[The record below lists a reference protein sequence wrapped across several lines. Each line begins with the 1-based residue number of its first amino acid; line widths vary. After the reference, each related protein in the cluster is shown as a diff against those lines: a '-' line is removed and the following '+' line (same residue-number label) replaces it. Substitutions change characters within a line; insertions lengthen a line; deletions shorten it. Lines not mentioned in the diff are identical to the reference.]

1 MNPHRK
7 ILQTIGTLLFILVV
21 LATLLDVS
29 NMRLEPIWET
39 KAYRLD
45 DGWTLTIEG
54 EQRQTDFQLP
64 TVLKSDRLTGKT
76 VVLSRTIPD
85 DVHHLNSLMIRTSQ
99 KSVEVRVDGERV
111 YLYNGNLDAR
121 RLKILGYLN
130 HFVWLGDQAKGKYL
144 EIITVANDPR
154 TSETFYDVYIGSRV
168 SQIVALLRYDGFS
181 FLFGL
186 LILLTAAMVSL
197 LTFTL
202 FRKLEIRKSALA
214 FAGIEFCAGLWII
227 SGSMSTQLIIHN
239 QLVLLVF
246 GLVAMFLLP
255 YFLTS
260 FVINMYHV
268 PQSKLLGRI
277 VLVFPFGFI
286 VISSLQ
292 LMGILTYYDILTP
305 AAIILLSYLV
315 LLIFFS
321 IRAYLRGNS
330 AVKQFL
336 IAISCLV
343 ASVVGELV
351 LLLLP
356 FMTLLNAL
364 VLNLGIV
371 AFGTVL
377 LRQVLV
383 LVMKFVERK
392 GKEEYL
398 LSLALTDGLTGL
410 SNRRAFEERMDGI
423 RSRNRLMHPIG
434 LMVFD
439 VNDLKMLNDK
449 EGHAA
454 GDALLREVARQL
466 SRWFSGTGDVYR
478 IGGDEFA
485 MICDPCNTASYESIR
500 KEIASDMLV
509 RATDPTRFSLA
520 FGEALFTPNGELTSI
535 DDVFAEADAR
545 MYRHKME
552 MKNGFVR

>member
-7 ILQTIGTLLFILVV
+7 ILQTIGTLLFILIV

-39 KAYRLD
+39 NAYRLD

-111 YLYNGNLDAR
+111 YLYHGNLDAR

-371 AFGTVL
+371 TFGTVL

-398 LSLALTDGLTGL
+398 LSLAHSDGLTGL
-410 SNRRAFEERMDGI
+410 ANRRAFDERMDEI
-423 RSRNRLMHPIG
+423 RERKKLLHPIG

>member
-7 ILQTIGTLLFILVV
+7 ILQTIGTLLFILIV

-39 KAYRLD
+39 NAYRLD
-45 DGWTLTIEG
+45 DGWTLMIEG

-111 YLYNGNLDAR
+111 YLYHGNLDAR

-371 AFGTVL
+371 TFGTVL

-398 LSLALTDGLTGL
+398 LSLAHSDGLTGL
-410 SNRRAFEERMDGI
+410 ANRRAFDERMDEI
-423 RSRNRLMHPIG
+423 RERKKLLHPIG

-485 MICDPCNTASYESIR
+485 MICDPCNSASYESIR

>member
-7 ILQTIGTLLFILVV
+7 ILQTIGTLLFILIV

-39 KAYRLD
+39 NAYRLD
-45 DGWTLTIEG
+45 DGWTLMIEG

-111 YLYNGNLDAR
+111 YLYHGNLDAR

-371 AFGTVL
+371 TFGTVL

-398 LSLALTDGLTGL
+398 LSLAHSDGLTGL
-410 SNRRAFEERMDGI
+410 ANRRAFDERMDEI
-423 RSRNRLMHPIG
+423 RERKKLLHPIG

>member
-277 VLVFPFGFI
+277 VLVFPFGFV

-371 AFGTVL
+371 TFGTVL

-398 LSLALTDGLTGL
+398 LSLAHSDGLTGL
-410 SNRRAFEERMDGI
+410 ANRRAFDERMDGI

>member
-277 VLVFPFGFI
+277 VLVFPFGFV

>member
-1 MNPHRK
+1 MNLQRK
-7 ILQTIGTLLFILVV
+7 IFQIIGTLLFVLIV

-29 NMRLEPIWET
+29 NMKLEPIWET
-39 KAYRLD
+39 NAYRLD
-45 DGWTLTIEG
+45 DGWTLTIDG
-54 EQRQTDFQLP
+54 EQRQTDFHLP
-64 TVLKSDRLTGKT
+64 TVLKSERLTGKT

-85 DVHHLNSLMIRTSQ
+85 DVRHLNSLMIRTSQ
-99 KSVEVRVDGERV
+99 KSVEVRVNGEQV
-111 YLYNGNLDAR
+111 YLCDGNLDAR
-121 RLKILGYLN
+121 RMKILGLIN
-130 HFVWLGDQAKGKYL
+130 HFVWLGDQANGKDL
-144 EIITVANDPR
+144 EIITVAYDPS
-154 TSETFYDVYIGSRV
+154 TSEAFYDVYIGSRV

-181 FLFGL
+181 LFFGL
-186 LILLTAAMVSL
+186 LILLTAGVVVL
-197 LTFTL
+197 LVFTL
-202 FRKLEIRKSALA
+202 FRKLEIRRSALS
-214 FAGIEFCAGLWII
+214 FAGIEFCAGLWIT

-239 QLVLLVF
+239 QLVLLMF

-255 YFLTS
+255 YFLTG
-260 FVINMYHV
+260 FVTNMYHL

-277 VLVFPFGFI
+277 VLVFPISFI
-286 VISSLQ
+286 VVSGLQ
-292 LMGILTYYDILTP
+292 LMGILTYFDILTP
-305 AAIILLSYLV
+305 AAIV
-315 LLIFFS
+315 LLIYLVFLVLCCLRS
-321 IRAYLRGNS
+321 YLRGNVS
-330 AVKQFL
+330 VKQFL
-336 IAISCLV
+336 VAIACLL
-343 ASVVGELV
+343 ASVIGELI

-356 FMTLLNAL
+356 TVSLLNAL
-364 VLNLGIV
+364 VLNVGIL
-371 AFGTVL
+371 AFGSVL
-377 LRQVLV
+377 LHQILT

-398 LSLALTDGLTGL
+398 LSLAHTDGLTGL

-423 RSRNRLMHPIG
+423 RKCSRLIHPIG

-466 SRWFSGTGDVYR
+466 TRWFAQTGDVYR

-509 RATDPTRFSLA
+509 RATDPARFSLA
-520 FGEALFTPNGELTSI
+520 FGEALFTPNGEFASI

-552 MKNGFVR
+552 MKNGLVR

>member
-1 MNPHRK
+1 MSLQRK
-7 ILQTIGTLLFILVV
+7 IFLTIGTLLFILVV

-29 NMRLEPIWET
+29 NVYLEPIWET
-39 KAYRLD
+39 DAFRLD
-45 DGWTLTIEG
+45 DGWTITIDG

-64 TVLKSDRLTGKT
+64 TVMKSEQLTGKT
-76 VVLSRTIPD
+76 IVLSHRIPD
-85 DVHHLNSLMIRTSQ
+85 GVKHMNSLMLRTSQ
-99 KSVEVRVDGERV
+99 KSVEVRLDGEQV
-111 YLYNGNLDAR
+111 YLYNGSLDVR
-121 RLKILGYLN
+121 RLQILGYIN
-130 HFVWLGDQAKGKYL
+130 HFVWLGDQAEGKDL
-144 EIITVANDPR
+144 EIITIANDPR

-168 SQIVALLRYDGFS
+168 SQIVALLQYDGFS

-186 LILLTAAMVSL
+186 LILLTAATVSL

-202 FRKLEIRKSALA
+202 FRNLEIRKSALA

-260 FVINMYHV
+260 FVTSMYRI
-268 PQSKLLGRI
+268 PQSKLLRRI
-277 VLVFPFGFI
+277 VLAFPLGFI
-286 VISSLQ
+286 VISCLQ

-305 AAIILLSYLV
+305 AAIILLVYLV
-315 LLIFFS
+315 LLVFYS
-321 IRAYLRGNS
+321 IRAYLLGNA

-336 IAISCLV
+336 IAISCLM
-343 ASVVGELV
+343 ASVVGELI

-398 LSLALTDGLTGL
+398 LSLAHTDGLTGL
-410 SNRRAFEERMDGI
+410 SNRRAFDERMDGI
-423 RSRNRLMHPIG
+423 RERNRLVHPIG

-449 EGHAA
+449 EGHVA

-466 SRWFSGTGDVYR
+466 TLWFSETGHVYR

-485 MICDPCNTASYESIR
+485 MICDPCNTATYESIR
-500 KEIASDMLV
+500 KVIAADMLA
-509 RATDPTRFSLA
+509 RAADSSRFSLA
-520 FGEALFTPNGELTSI
+520 FGEALFMPDGEFGSI

-545 MYRHKME
+545 MYRHKMA

>member
-7 ILQTIGTLLFILVV
+7 ILQTIGTLLFILIV

-39 KAYRLD
+39 NAYRLD

-111 YLYNGNLDAR
+111 YLYHGNLDAR

-292 LMGILTYYDILTP
+292 LMGILTYYDILTH

-371 AFGTVL
+371 TFGTVL

-398 LSLALTDGLTGL
+398 LSLAHSDGLTGL
-410 SNRRAFEERMDGI
+410 ANRRAFDERMDEI
-423 RSRNRLMHPIG
+423 RERKKLLHPIG

>member
-1 MNPHRK
+1 MNLQRK
-7 ILQTIGTLLFILVV
+7 IFQIIGTLLFILVV

-29 NMRLEPIWET
+29 NMKLEPIWET
-39 KAYRLD
+39 NAYRLD
-45 DGWTLTIEG
+45 DGWTLTIDG
-54 EQRQTDFQLP
+54 ERRQIDFQLP

-85 DVHHLNSLMIRTSQ
+85 DVRHLNSLMIRTSQ

-111 YLYNGNLDAR
+111 YLYDGNLDAR

-130 HFVWLGDQAKGKYL
+130 HFVWLGDHAPGKEL
-144 EIITVANDPR
+144 EIVTVANDPR

-168 SQIVALLRYDGFS
+168 SQIVALLQIDGFS

-202 FRKLEIRKSALA
+202 FRKLEIRKSALS

-260 FVINMYHV
+260 FVINMYRI

-277 VLVFPFGFI
+277 VLVFPYGFI

-305 AAIILLSYLV
+305 SAIILLSYLV

-321 IRAYLRGNS
+321 FRAYLRGNS

-336 IAISCLV
+336 IAISCLM

-364 VLNLGIV
+364 ILNLGIV

-398 LSLALTDGLTGL
+398 LSLAHTDGLTGL

-423 RSRNRLMHPIG
+423 RKCSRLIHPIG

-466 SRWFSGTGDVYR
+466 SRWFAQTGDVYR

-500 KEIASDMLV
+500 KEIASDMFV
-509 RATDPTRFSLA
+509 RAKDPARFSLA
-520 FGEALFTPNGELTSI
+520 FGEALFTPNGEFVSI
-535 DDVFAEADAR
+535 DEVFAEADAR

>member
-277 VLVFPFGFI
+277 VLVFPFGFV

-398 LSLALTDGLTGL
+398 LSLAHSDGLTGL
-410 SNRRAFEERMDGI
+410 ANRRAFDERMDEI
-423 RSRNRLMHPIG
+423 RERKKLLHPIG

-485 MICDPCNTASYESIR
+485 MICDPCNSASYESIR

>member
-1 MNPHRK
+1 MNLQRK
-7 ILQTIGTLLFILVV
+7 IFQIIGILLFILVV
-21 LATLLDVS
+21 LATVLDVS
-29 NMRLEPIWET
+29 NVYLEPIWET
-39 KAYRLD
+39 NAYRLV
-45 DGWTLTIEG
+45 DGWTISIDG
-54 EQRQTDFQLP
+54 KQRQTDFQLP
-64 TVLKSDRLTGKT
+64 TVMKSEQLTGKS

-85 DVHHLNSLMIRTSQ
+85 GVNHMNSLMIRTSQ
-99 KSVEVRVDGERV
+99 KSIEVRLDGDQV
-111 YLYNGNLDAR
+111 YLYDGNLEAR

-130 HFVWLGDQAKGKYL
+130 HFVWLEDDAAGKDL

-186 LILLTAAMVSL
+186 LILLTAATVSL

-202 FRKLEIRKSALA
+202 FKNLEIRKSALS

-227 SGSMSTQLIIHN
+227 SGSMSTQLVIHN

-255 YFLTS
+255 YFLTR
-260 FVINMYHV
+260 FVTNMYHL

-277 VLVFPFGFI
+277 VLVFPLGFI
-286 VISSLQ
+286 VISFLQ

-305 AAIILLSYLV
+305 AAIILFLYLI
-315 LLIFFS
+315 LLVFYAV
-321 IRAYLRGNS
+321 RAYLLGNT

-336 IAISCLV
+336 IAISCLL
-343 ASVVGELV
+343 ASVVGELI

-356 FMTLLNAL
+356 FKTLLNAL
-364 VLNLGIV
+364 ILNLGIV

-398 LSLALTDGLTGL
+398 LSLAHTDGLTGL

-423 RSRNRLMHPIG
+423 RMCNRLVRPIG

-439 VNDLKMLNDK
+439 VNDLKVLIDK

-466 SRWFSGTGDVYR
+466 TRWFAQTGDVYR
-478 IGGDEFA
+478 IGGDEFV

-500 KEIASDMLV
+500 SKIAADMHA

-520 FGEALFTPNGELTSI
+520 FGEALFIPDGEFATI

-545 MYRHKME
+545 MYRHKMT
-552 MKNGFVR
+552 MKNGTVR